1 MDNKF
6 EIWFSQVD
14 TFLDTLEKAYHAVNV
29 ASDDV
34 ITLNKELYSSIIGEN
49 YDHSFVN
56 PKFADYMLGSG
67 YGKLCS
73 FIAYECFAMIG
84 YRFDKKRTLTEPFM
98 ALYEDVK
105 KLYETGRL
113 SYNTFYDRIYEYLYT
128 SADILFEDRIKD
140 MLYPYANVAKQ
151 IITGD
156 GLGDVFYL
164 YKLGEYITDTE
175 IKTARHINLLSAE
188 KLQLMADTFTEGYR
202 RGFET
207 MGRPFDKK
215 RTVGIIYKAGFERLV
230 RAEMESFEKMGLT
243 ATVFRTPRS
252 AVLSQRGR
260 KNGFFGAVANHQ
272 AEYDHKNDGLFFA
285 DEKLIQKRLE
295 ALEKAYDKYA
305 EFADCY
311 GGPAVMEVFGETPY
325 DFKESG
331 FSLTP
336 TETQKKLG
344 LQYLS
349 ESSAITNRFIKGE
362 ERSYTIIAYPTP
374 DIGGHFKD
382 IFNETIALN
391 TLDNDK
397 YISIQQNIINVLNES
412 AFVEIKGA
420 GDNVTDITVE
430 LYKVSD
436 ASKEENFE
444 NCVADV
450 NIPVGEVFTSPVLEG
465 TNGIL
470 HISRVFL
477 NGFEYKDLRIEIRNG
492 FTYRYSCGNF
502 ADPEKGDEYFRKNV
516 LFEHDRLPV
525 GEFAI
530 GTNTTAYAMAKKYDI
545 LNVLPILIAE
555 KTGPHFALGDTCYS
569 HGEDIR
575 VYNPNG
581 KEIVAKDNEVSLK
594 RHEDVNAA
602 YFNCHT
608 DITIPYEEIGSLTA
622 VKEDGTKTDI
632 IKDGRFV
639 LPGTE
644 VLNMPLDDI
653 E

>member
-14 TFLDTLEKAYHAVNV
+14 TFLDTLEKAYHAMNV
-29 ASDDV
+29 ATDDL
-34 ITLNKELYSSIIGEN
+34 IPLNRELYLSIIGDN

-56 PKFADYMLGSG
+56 PRFADYMLGGG

-73 FIAYECFAMIG
+73 FISNECFAMIG
-84 YRFDKKRTLTEPFM
+84 YRFDKKRSLTEPFLE
-98 ALYEDVK
+98 LYQDIK
-105 KLYETGRL
+105 RLYETGRL
-113 SYNTFYDRIYEYLYT
+113 TYNAFYDRIYEYLYT
-128 SADILFEDRIKD
+128 SADRLYEDRVKE

-164 YKLGEYITDTE
+164 YRLGEYITDTE
-175 IKTARHINLLSAE
+175 IKTARYINLLSKE

-207 MGRPFDKK
+207 TGRPFAKK
-215 RTVGIIYKAGFERLV
+215 KTVGIIYKAGFERLV
-230 RAEMESFEKMGLT
+230 KAEIESFEKMGLT

-252 AVLSQRGR
+252 AVLSPGGR
-260 KNGFFGAVANHQ
+260 KNGFFGAVANHP
-272 AEYDHKNDGLFFA
+272 AEYDHKNDALFFA
-285 DEKLIQKRLE
+285 DEQLIKKRLD

-305 EFADCY
+305 EFADVY
-311 GGPAVMEVFGETPY
+311 GGPAVMEVFGEKPY

-331 FSLTP
+331 FALAPAES
-336 TETQKKLG
+336 QKKLG
-344 LQYLS
+344 LHYLT
-349 ESSAITNRFIKGE
+349 ESSAITNRYIKGE

-374 DIGGHFKD
+374 DIGDDFKD
-382 IFNETIALN
+382 IFNETIGLN
-391 TLDNDK
+391 TLDNEK
-397 YISIQQNIINVLNES
+397 YISIQQKIIDVLNDAS
-412 AFVEIKGA
+412 YVEIKGA
-420 GDNVTDITVE
+420 GDNVTDIKVQ
-430 LYKVSD
+430 LFKVSD
-436 ASKEENFE
+436 TSKEENFE

-465 TNGIL
+465 TSGIL
-470 HISRVFL
+470 HVSKAFL

-502 ADPEKGDEYFRKNV
+502 SDPSKGDEYFKKNV
-516 LFEHDRLPV
+516 LFNYEKLPV

-569 HGEDIR
+569 HGEDIKI
-575 VYNPNG
+575 YNPGG
-581 KEIVAKDNEVSLK
+581 KEIVAKDNEVSIK
-594 RHEDVNAA
+594 RHEDMSKA

-608 DITIPYEEIGSLTA
+608 DITIPYEEIGRLSA
-622 VKEDGTKTDI
+622 VKEDGSRIDI
-632 IKDGRFV
+632 IADGRFV
-639 LPGTE
+639 LEGTT
-644 VLNMPLDDI
+644 VLNMPLDGI
-653 E
+653 